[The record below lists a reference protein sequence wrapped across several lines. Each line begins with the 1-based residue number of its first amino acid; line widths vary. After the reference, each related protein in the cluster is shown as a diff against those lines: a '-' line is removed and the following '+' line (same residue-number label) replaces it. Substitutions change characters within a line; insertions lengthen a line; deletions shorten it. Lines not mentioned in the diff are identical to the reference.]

1 MAAAARDADSSLCG
15 PLLLLLS
22 DALVAGSHRTAE
34 DDVADDDAMAIT
46 VPILDDGAIAVI
58 ALAVEPTRLSPA

>member
-1 MAAAARDADSSLCG
+1 M
-15 PLLLLLS
+15 LLLLS
-22 DALVAGSHRTAE
+22 DALAAGSHRTAE